1 MKMFLCCSLLM
12 LCNVVTLHAYPV
24 VMPSQVNAMI
34 GAKNRGGQQAAASNL
49 QQIGQAMTMYL
60 TSNDDKLPASF
71 SDILEFVSNNTRI
84 FVSAT
89 DRVSKP
95 ASGDT
100 IKPENTSFAYV
111 GDLGRA
117 DALRNAAATPIAFEK
132 PWLLPPSQ
140 RSVSVLY
147 ADGHVDRIQ
156 LPPKA
161 PKSCSAVI
169 RIISKK
175 LNDKNLSAKLMKNA
189 KAEDAARKK
198 SK

>member
-1 MKMFLCCSLLM
+1 MKAFVLSILSLCVILPAA
-12 LCNVVTLHAYPV
+12 AYPV
-24 VMPSQVNAMI
+24 VMPNQVNALI

-140 RSVSVLY
+140 RNVSVLY

-156 LPPKA
+156 LPA
-161 PKSCSAVI
+161 RGGKSCQAVV
-169 RIISKK
+169 K
-175 LNDKNLSAKLMKNA
+175 LLTAKLKDNALTAKLMKNA
-189 KAEDAARKK
+189 KAEDAARRK